1 MLNKPLPSHFTG
13 EQWRRLRAIK
23 KQYDEA
29 VVKCFRELQKGWP
42 LAENSAR
49 LRELDEERNQIFNQI
64 NSLTTLNKTP

>member
-1 MLNKPLPSHFTG
+1 MLNKPLPEHFTG

-29 VVKCFRELQKGWP
+29 VVKYFRELQKGWP

-64 NSLTTLNKTP
+64 NSPTS